1 MWSLGMILHKM
12 IFFQLP
18 YRYASEEE
26 EGSAADD
33 TDKLNKLEKEILGYS
48 G

>member
-18 YRYASEEE
+18 YRYASEV
-26 EGSAADD
+26 EGSATDD
-33 TDKLNKLEKEILGYS
+33 SDKLNKLEKEILGYS